1 MTERAYRKLMRLA
14 SGGMGTVHVGVLEG
28 ALGFRQLVALKEAH
42 PHLLEDSQIRRT
54 LVEEATL
61 AARIHHANVVE
72 VRDVL
77 VQGEGITLV
86 MPYVEGASLA
96 ELWARGAETREMPI
110 GVALRIVLDA
120 CAGLAA
126 AHALTD
132 EAGTPLGLVHR
143 DVSPQNL
150 LVGVDGVTRVTD
162 FGVAKHRRSDGYSTT
177 HGTFK
182 GKLAYAAPE
191 YLRGQ
196 GIDARL
202 DVFALAVVLWELL
215 ARERLF
221 YAEGELETIERVQRH
236 RPRKLGAVRAELAP
250 IDEVLA
256 RALEKSKAA
265 RTATM
270 AEFQTE
276 LEAASR
282 GLVASHR
289 EVAALVAEIMGPRLE
304 ERRAALRELLRAAGA
319 PPSDSSLASLPPL
332 SSPNTQTLADV
343 PIAAPRRSRVLVAVG
358 VIAVALG
365 VTVAVRSVA
374 SRAPTTT
381 TAKAPEPPKSA
392 VSIATPT
399 IVTPPLVSAAPS
411 ASVPE
416 TAAPSAAPSVR
427 PPATVRPSG
436 VKRPPSGPPEPPP
449 NPYGR

>member
-1 MTERAYRKLMRLA
+1 M
-14 SGGMGTVHVGVLEG
+14 
-28 ALGFRQLVALKEAH
+28 
-42 PHLLEDSQIRRT
+42 
-54 LVEEATL
+54 
-61 AARIHHANVVE
+61 
-72 VRDVL
+72 
-77 VQGEGITLV
+77 
-86 MPYVEGASLA
+86 
-96 ELWARGAETREMPI
+96 
-110 GVALRIVLDA
+110 
-120 CAGLAA
+120 
-126 AHALTD
+126 
-132 EAGTPLGLVHR
+132 
-143 DVSPQNL
+143 
-150 LVGVDGVTRVTD
+150 
-162 FGVAKHRRSDGYSTT
+162 
-177 HGTFK
+177 
-182 GKLAYAAPE
+182 
-191 YLRGQ
+191 
-196 GIDARL
+196 
-202 DVFALAVVLWELL
+202 
-215 ARERLF
+215 
-221 YAEGELETIERVQRH
+221 QRH
-236 RPRKLGAVRAELAP
+236 RPRKPGRCQAELAP

-332 SSPNTQTLADV
+332 SSPNTLADV

-365 VTVAVRSVA
+365 VAVAVRSVA